1 MGGIERDI
9 FRVINTLNKKDKKSQ
24 QYLKVVGLTK
34 KKEYQKVFNENKP
47 LKNENE
53 KMNVEKNRSWKEII
67 MIMAWT
73 NSTTVLNVPLMII
86 GMIVIMKITIIMTI
100 AIMTRRQISVVKNVE
115 RKISNQLL

>member
-1 MGGIERDI
+1 MIKTRSQTDYFFQYKKLIEELVGGIERDI

-53 KMNVEKNRSWKEII
+53 KMNVEKNRS
-67 MIMAWT
+67 
-73 NSTTVLNVPLMII
+73 
-86 GMIVIMKITIIMTI
+86 
-100 AIMTRRQISVVKNVE
+100 
-115 RKISNQLL
+115 

>member
-1 MGGIERDI
+1 MIKTRSQTDYFFQYKKLIEELVRGIERDI

-53 KMNVEKNRSWKEII
+53 KMNVEKNRS
-67 MIMAWT
+67 
-73 NSTTVLNVPLMII
+73 
-86 GMIVIMKITIIMTI
+86 
-100 AIMTRRQISVVKNVE
+100 
-115 RKISNQLL
+115 

>member
-1 MGGIERDI
+1 MRGIERDI

-53 KMNVEKNRSWKEII
+53 KMNVEKNRS
-67 MIMAWT
+67 
-73 NSTTVLNVPLMII
+73 
-86 GMIVIMKITIIMTI
+86 
-100 AIMTRRQISVVKNVE
+100 
-115 RKISNQLL
+115 

>member
-34 KKEYQKVFNENKP
+34 KKEYQKVFNENNP

-53 KMNVEKNRSWKEII
+53 KMNVEKNRS
-67 MIMAWT
+67 
-73 NSTTVLNVPLMII
+73 
-86 GMIVIMKITIIMTI
+86 
-100 AIMTRRQISVVKNVE
+100 
-115 RKISNQLL
+115 